1 MNISPHEAEEALA
14 AIQQARDKTRNAYG
28 YNGYYLIV
36 WGLVLFFG
44 FLANQYIHTALLAW
58 IWGGLS
64 LLGCIVSAVLGITQS
79 NQVRSNIGARIAFFY
94 LALVVFAALW
104 LFVAQPLSLKQGIL
118 LGVTIYMFGGAA
130 IGIFTRTISTIV
142 GCVAIT
148 ALSVAGYYLLPAYFF
163 LWLAI
168 CCGLAMVGIGLT
180 LRIGWR

>member
-58 IWGGLS
+58 IWVGLS

-118 LGVTIYMFGGAA
+118 LGVTIYMFGGAT

-142 GCVAIT
+142 GCAAIT